1 MRRREGAGDRE
12 EDEGWWLGDGI
23 GLVIK
28 RRMRVVDEERG
39 LGW

>member
-1 MRRREGAGDRE
+1 MLMRRGDWAGDRE

-28 RRMRVVDEERG
+28 RRMRAGD
-39 LGW
+39 